1 MRREVPEGGGST
13 RGARVPTLK
22 RRDDRRS
29 PNLYE
34 MHKRETG
41 DMSGNAPRVVK
52 QLSRRYKKR
61 VKNGGP
67 PETLRTSRHHR
78 VRPEEG
84 EDWGGSK
91 QEGGGRAEPPKNR
104 RKRSGKKP
112 RSGKNHGAVKTA
124 ER

>member
-41 DMSGNAPRVVK
+41 EMSGNAPRVVK
-52 QLSRRYKKR
+52 QAAQKR

-78 VRPEEG
+78 VRPEED

-91 QEGGGRAEPPKNR
+91 QEGGGRAEPPKTR
-104 RKRSGKKP
+104 RKRSGKN
-112 RSGKNHGAVKTA
+112 RRAVKTA

>member
-41 DMSGNAPRVVK
+41 EMSGNAPRVVK
-52 QLSRRYKKR
+52 QAAQKR

-78 VRPEEG
+78 VRPEED
-84 EDWGGSK
+84 EDWGAASR
-91 QEGGGRAEPPKNR
+91 RAAEEQSPQKTGE
-104 RKRSGKKP
+104 S
-112 RSGKNHGAVKTA
+112 GAVKTA

>member
-41 DMSGNAPRVVK
+41 EMSGNAPRVVK
-52 QLSRRYKKR
+52 QAVQKEGQEWRQTGDATDEPAPQGAPGRGRR
-61 VKNGGP
+61 
-67 PETLRTSRHHR
+67 L
-78 VRPEEG
+78 
-84 EDWGGSK
+84 GGSK
-91 QEGGGRAEPPKNR
+91 QEGGGRAEPPKTGE
-104 RKRSGKKP
+104 S
-112 RSGKNHGAVKTA
+112 GAVKTA

>member
-41 DMSGNAPRVVK
+41 EMSGNAPRVVK
-52 QLSRRYKKR
+52 QAVQKE
-61 VKNGGP
+61 GQ
-67 PETLRTSRHHR
+67 EW
-78 VRPEEG
+78 RP
-84 EDWGGSK
+84 
-91 QEGGGRAEPPKNR
+91 
-104 RKRSGKKP
+104 
-112 RSGKNHGAVKTA
+112 T
-124 ER
+124 

>member
-13 RGARVPTLK
+13 RGARVPTPK

-41 DMSGNAPRVVK
+41 EMSGNAP
-52 QLSRRYKKR
+52 SRRYKKR

-78 VRPEEG
+78 VRPEED
-84 EDWGGSK
+84 EDWGAASRRG
-91 QEGGGRAEPPKNR
+91 AEEQSPQKTGESGAVKNR
-104 RKRSGKKP
+104 R
-112 RSGKNHGAVKTA
+112 AVKTA

>member
-41 DMSGNAPRVVK
+41 DMSDNAPRVVK
-52 QLSRRYKKR
+52 QAVQKEGQEWRPTGDATDEPAPQGAPGRGRRL
-61 VKNGGP
+61 GG
-67 PETLRTSRHHR
+67 
-78 VRPEEG
+78 
-84 EDWGGSK
+84 
-91 QEGGGRAEPPKNR
+91 QQAGGRRKSRAPK
-104 RKRSGKKP
+104 KTGE
-112 RSGKNHGAVKTA
+112 GGAVKTA